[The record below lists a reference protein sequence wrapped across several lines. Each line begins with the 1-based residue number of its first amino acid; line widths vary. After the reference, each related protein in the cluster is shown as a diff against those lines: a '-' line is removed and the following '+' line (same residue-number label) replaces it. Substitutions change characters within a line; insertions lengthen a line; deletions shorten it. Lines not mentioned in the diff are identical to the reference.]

1 MSKRI
6 LVGDPQRDEFKQL
19 LKVHA
24 LVEKSAK
31 DAGLPK
37 TLVEL
42 VKIRASQLNGCAF
55 CLDMHAK
62 EAVEN
67 GEDPR
72 RLFVLSAWRET
83 DLFSEPERAALE
95 LAEAMTTLSQTQ
107 DVPDAVYDRATA
119 VFTEEQY
126 IAVAWSIAVINTFN
140 RLAVTARKD
149 LP

>member
-6 LVGDPQRDEFKQL
+6 LVGDPQREDFKQL
-19 LKVHA
+19 VKLNAV
-24 LVEKSAK
+24 VEKSAK

-37 TLVEL
+37 LLIEL

-55 CLDMHAK
+55 CLDMHARD
-62 EAVEN
+62 AVKA

-83 DLFSEPERAALE
+83 DLFSEQERAALE

-107 DVPDAVYDRATA
+107 DVPDEVYDRATA

-126 IAVAWSIAVINTFN
+126 IAVAWATAVINTFN

>member
-6 LVGDPQRDEFKQL
+6 LVGDPQREEFKQL
-19 LKVHA
+19 LKLNAV
-24 LVEKSAK
+24 VEKSAK

-37 TLVEL
+37 ALIEL

-55 CLDMHAK
+55 CLDMHSRD
-62 EAVEN
+62 AVEA

-83 DLFSEPERAALE
+83 DLFSEQERAALE
-95 LAEAMTTLSQTQ
+95 LAEAMTTLSRTQ
-107 DVPDAVYDRATA
+107 DVPDEIYDRATG
-119 VFTEEQY
+119 VFTEDQY
-126 IAVAWSIAVINTFN
+126 IAVAWAVAVINTFN